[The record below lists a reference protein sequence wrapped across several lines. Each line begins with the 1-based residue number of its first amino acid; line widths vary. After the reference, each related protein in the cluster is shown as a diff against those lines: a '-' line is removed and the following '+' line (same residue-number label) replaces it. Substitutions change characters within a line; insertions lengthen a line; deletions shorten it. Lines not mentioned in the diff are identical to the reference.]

1 MFDMLK
7 ARGAGKI
14 ICPSKPARAVADCGQ
29 RAALAAAA
37 EPETCR
43 REGGWLLRTAS

>member
-14 ICPSKPARAVADCGQ
+14 ICPSSPRVPLRFGRARC
-29 RAALAAAA
+29 LAAAA
-37 EPETCR
+37 EPEARR